1 MSSVVSRKAMNILN
15 KEINEIYKQAI
26 KDCSEMYGF
35 SVEEAME
42 KLSVNYNK
50 SVEKKIRKEAG
61 EKKRVIPLPW
71 VGIVNELHCNNIKFN
86 HGLYTQCPGLK
97 LENGFCKGCK
107 EASTEYFTVAER
119 LSQGGDYKDSKN
131 RKPIHYGKL
140 LKKMEISEEE
150 AQIEAGKNN
159 IILTPDILN
168 IVETEKKAPKAKK
181 TSEGKKGRPK
191 AVKAA
196 VESEN
201 TEDLFDKLLNENKE
215 PIVLSEEALAIEAQ
229 LKALEEAAAPK
240 KAAAAAKKAEAA
252 EKKAKAAAEKEA
264 KKAEA
269 AEKKAKAAAE
279 KEAKKAESAPK
290 KTKKAAEKKAEVA
303 KEEAPKEEVK
313 QSAPKVLKI
322 KIEGVNYLWDKITK
336 LVYDPES
343 HEEIG
348 VYDKEK
354 NELELYL
361 VDGLVDEEEDEE
373 EEEEDYESENEF

>member
-107 EASTEYFTVAER
+107 EVSTEYFTVAER

-264 KKAEA
+264 KKAE
-269 AEKKAKAAAE
+269 
-279 KEAKKAESAPK
+279 SAPK